1 VNEVVFPRSPDGRRS
16 GSALGRAV
24 VADAL
29 RAADPVAAAAAEQES
44 DWRTGYLRHFR
55 ALVEAG
61 LDDGYEIARAGLA
74 SLHSRMRVTTGAG
87 EIPLGEVFDA
97 AGEPPPTVTVQG
109 EHPPETELA
118 VPYRGELLRGD
129 ALARQLD
136 RWVAAGTIE
145 ASCAEAVREVA
156 AEPEWLNLSDQRL
169 VVLGAGAEMGPLP
182 AVLAWGGTV
191 IGIDLPRPA
200 VWARVAATA
209 RRGAGTLIAPG
220 ATIEG
225 AGVDLLTGLP
235 AVARWLLGVEG
246 RLVLG
251 NYVYAPGEAYPR
263 LSAAVDALS
272 GLVQRERPDTAL
284 AFLATPTDAFA
295 VPVEAVAQATARF
308 RERSAAAK
316 LLAGVSGGRLLQPNY
331 PPGADPGIADSLVP
345 QQGPNYALAKRIQR
359 WRASVAR
366 QDGTT
371 VGFTVAPPTGTRS
384 VTANRLLAAA
394 YAGAHLF
401 GVEIFEPA
409 TSNRLMAALLVHQ
422 LRKPRKAAPHAW
434 TDETI
439 GAAHGG
445 LWRVAYQPRTAL
457 GLAAVRGLPAA
468 VKPARA

>member
-1 VNEVVFPRSPDGRRS
+1 MFPRSEDGRRS

-29 RAADPVAAAAAEQES
+29 RVADPAAAAAAERES

-61 LDDGYEIARAGLA
+61 LDGGYDIARAGLA
-74 SLHSRMRVTTGAG
+74 SVHSRMRVTRGDDDIA
-87 EIPLGEVFDA
+87 LDEVFT
-97 AGEPPPTVTVQG
+97 AGARPLETVTIHG
-109 EHPPETELA
+109 EGKPEQELS

-129 ALARQLD
+129 TLLRQLD
-136 RWVAAGTIE
+136 RWVEQGTIE
-145 ASCAEAVREVA
+145 PSCAEAVREVA
-156 AEPEWLNLSDQRL
+156 AEPDWLDLADQRL

-191 IGIDLPRPA
+191 VGVDLPRPS

-209 RRGAGTLIAPG
+209 RQSGGTLIAPG

-235 AVARWLLGVEG
+235 AAARWLLGIEG

-251 NYVYAPGEAYPR
+251 NYVYAPGAAYPR
-263 LSAAVDALS
+263 LSAAVDALAEH
-272 GLVQRERPDTAL
+272 VRRQRPGTAL

-295 VPVEAVAQATARF
+295 VPAGAVAQATARY
-308 RERSAAAK
+308 RERPAAAK
-316 LLAGVSGGRLLQPNY
+316 ALAALSGGRLLQPNY

-366 QDGTT
+366 QEGTT
-371 VGFTVAPPTGTRS
+371 VSFSVAPPTRTRS
-384 VTANRLLAAA
+384 VTSNRLLAAA
-394 YAGAHLF
+394 YAGAHVF
-401 GVEIFEPA
+401 GAEIFEPA
-409 TSNRLMAALLVHQ
+409 TSNRLMAVLLVHQ
-422 LRKPRKAAPHAW
+422 LRKPRPAAPSTW
-434 TDETI
+434 TDEAV

-445 LWRVAYQPRTAL
+445 LWRIAYQSRTAL

-468 VKPARA
+468 LRRS

>member
-1 VNEVVFPRSPDGRRS
+1 VNEVVFPRAADGRRS
-16 GSALGRAV
+16 GSELGRAV

-29 RAADPVAAAAAEQES
+29 RVADPAAAAAAEREN

-55 ALVEAG
+55 ALVETG
-61 LDDGYEIARAGLA
+61 LDDGYDIARAGLE
-74 SLHSRMRVTTGAG
+74 SVHSRMRVAHGD
-87 EIPLGEVFDA
+87 EDIPLDEVFDA
-97 AGEPPPTVTVQG
+97 DAEPLGTVTVHG
-109 EHPPETELA
+109 DGKPEQELIL
-118 VPYRGELLRGD
+118 PYRGELLRGD
-129 ALARQLD
+129 ALQRQLD
-136 RWVAAGTIE
+136 RWVERGSIE
-145 ASCAEAVREVA
+145 PSCAEAVREVA
-156 AEPEWLNLSDQRL
+156 AEPDWLNLSDQRL

-191 IGIDLPRPA
+191 VGVDLPRPQL
-200 VWARVAATA
+200 WARVAATA
-209 RRGAGTLIAPG
+209 RQGAGTLIAPG
-220 ATIEG
+220 ATIENAG
-225 AGVDLLTGLP
+225 ADLLTGLP
-235 AVARWLLGVEG
+235 AVARWLLGIEG

-251 NYVYAPGEAYPR
+251 DYVYAPGAAYPR
-263 LSAAVDALS
+263 LSAAVDALARH
-272 GLVQRERPDTAL
+272 VQRERPGTAL
-284 AFLATPTDAFA
+284 AFLATPTDVFA
-295 VPVEAVAQATARF
+295 VPADAVAQATARYQ
-308 RERSAAAK
+308 ERTGRAKAFAA
-316 LLAGVSGGRLLQPNY
+316 LSGGRLLQPNY

-366 QDGTT
+366 HDGTT
-371 VGFTVAPPTGTRS
+371 VSFSVAPPTRTRS
-384 VTANRLLAAA
+384 VTNNRLLAAA

-422 LRKPRKAAPHAW
+422 LRKPRPAAPAAW

-468 VKPARA
+468 LRRT

>member
-1 VNEVVFPRSPDGRRS
+1 MFPRAEDGRRS

-29 RAADPVAAAAAEQES
+29 RVADPAAAAAAERES

-61 LDDGYEIARAGLA
+61 LDGGYDIARAGLA
-74 SLHSRMRVTTGAG
+74 SVHSRMRVTSGG
-87 EIPLGEVFDA
+87 DEIPLGEAFA
-97 AGEPPPTVTVQG
+97 AAAEPLDTVTIHG
-109 EHPPETELA
+109 DSKPEQEL
-118 VPYRGELLRGD
+118 VLPYRGELLRGD
-129 ALARQLD
+129 ALLRRLD
-136 RWVAAGTIE
+136 AWVRDGTIE
-145 ASCAEAVREVA
+145 ESCAEAVREVA
-156 AEPEWLNLSDQRL
+156 AEPDWLDLSDQRL

-191 IGIDLPRPA
+191 IGIDLPRPR
-200 VWARVAATA
+200 VWERVAATA
-209 RRGAGTLIAPG
+209 RQSAGTLIAPG
-220 ATIEG
+220 RTIES

-235 AVARWLLGVEG
+235 AAAQWLLGIEG

-251 NYVYAPGEAYPR
+251 NYVYAPGAAYPR
-263 LSAAVDALS
+263 LSAAVDALTEQ
-272 GLVQRERPDTAL
+272 VRAQRPGAAL

-295 VPVEAVAQATARF
+295 VPAAAVVQATTRF
-308 RERSAAAK
+308 RERPAAAK
-316 LLAGVSGGRLLQPNY
+316 AFAAMSGNRLLQPNY

-366 QDGTT
+366 HDGTT
-371 VGFTVAPPTGTRS
+371 VSFSVAPPTRTRS
-384 VTANRLLAAA
+384 VLSNRLLAAA
-394 YAGAHLF
+394 YAGAHVF

-422 LRKPRKAAPHAW
+422 LRKPRPAAPSAW
-434 TDETI
+434 TDETV

-445 LWRVAYQPRTAL
+445 LWRAAYQPRTVL

-468 VKPARA
+468 LPRPPRG

>member
-1 VNEVVFPRSPDGRRS
+1 MFPRDEDGRRS

-29 RAADPVAAAAAEQES
+29 RVTDPAAAAAAERES

-61 LDDGYEIARAGLA
+61 LDGGYDIARAGLA
-74 SLHSRMRVTTGAG
+74 SVHSRMRVTRDA
-87 EIPLGEVFDA
+87 EDIPLGEVFTA
-97 AGEPPPTVTVQG
+97 PAEPLGTVTVHG
-109 EHPPETELA
+109 EGKPEREL
-118 VPYRGELLRGD
+118 VLPYRGELLRGD
-129 ALARQLD
+129 GLRRQLD
-136 RWVAAGTIE
+136 RWVEQGTIE

-156 AEPEWLNLSDQRL
+156 AEPDWLDLSDQRL

-191 IGIDLPRPA
+191 AGIDLPRPE

-209 RRGAGTLIAPG
+209 RRSAGTLIAPG
-220 ATIEG
+220 ATVEG

-235 AVARWLLGVEG
+235 AAARWLLGIEG

-251 NYVYAPGEAYPR
+251 NYVYAPGAAYPR
-263 LSAAVDALS
+263 LSAAVDALA
-272 GLVQRERPDTAL
+272 GHVQRERPGTAL

-295 VPVEAVAQATARF
+295 VPADAVEQATARY
-308 RERSAAAK
+308 RERPAAARM
-316 LLAGVSGGRLLQPNY
+316 LATVSGGRLLRPNY
-331 PPGADPGIADSLVP
+331 PPGADPGLADSLVP

-366 QDGTT
+366 QEGTT
-371 VGFTVAPPTGTRS
+371 VSFAVAPPTRTRS
-384 VTANRLLAAA
+384 VTSNRLLAAA

-401 GVEIFEPA
+401 GAEIFAPE
-409 TSNRLMAALLVHQ
+409 TSNRLMAVLLVHQ
-422 LRKPRKAAPHAW
+422 LRKPRPAAPVVW
-434 TDETI
+434 TDEAI

-468 VKPARA
+468 LRRS